1 MLMKT
6 IWYATLLFAISPVLA
21 QNDTD
26 SSFTAKAVQDVLNCN
41 AESSKIAFWIAE
53 NFVGFYGKD
62 EFAGEKVGRFVNQID
77 NMTYRY
83 RLPFK
88 VRLTNPLDGKEVE
101 GRYVAIRSNAIYLEI
116 DWSKY
121 AELHSLYRQKYQ
133 GDLQDLILKFE
144 GKNVPREN
152 LHAFGYDIAAE
163 EESIIEPNKKVK
175 VWKYFGFAT
184 VFKADVVTGDSD
196 KGYIGCRY

>member
-62 EFAGEKVGRFVNQID
+62 EFLEK
-77 NMTYRY
+77 
-83 RLPFK
+83 RLGG
-88 VRLTNPLDGKEVE
+88 L
-101 GRYVAIRSNAIYLEI
+101 
-116 DWSKY
+116 
-121 AELHSLYRQKYQ
+121 
-133 GDLQDLILKFE
+133 LIK
-144 GKNVPREN
+144 
-152 LHAFGYDIAAE
+152 
-163 EESIIEPNKKVK
+163 SII
-175 VWKYFGFAT
+175 
-184 VFKADVVTGDSD
+184 
-196 KGYIGCRY
+196 